1 MKKGAKYK
9 HNKRPDARFSL
20 MSYCMV
26 FSLLFGL
33 CSWKTNKAVK
43 DSSASIEKEQ
53 VQKPIEAKKDSSIAE
68 KPEILELVIN
78 IEEEEKED
86 AGNGES
92 ELFVITNELPE
103 FPGGD
108 KALYEY
114 INKNLKYPKEAIEA
128 DIEGLVVVR
137 FNVDKE
143 GEINN
148 IEVVKSLGSGCDEEV
163 IRVVRE
169 MPKWTPGKIQD
180 QYIDSKQFLPISFRF
195 TDK

>member
-1 MKKGAKYK
+1 MKKGATYK

-33 CSWKTNKAVK
+33 CSWKTNEAVK